1 MGSRSISAGL
11 TAAVIGILS
20 FVPFLAYSP
29 NRVAESGS
37 VFIWEIHPTL
47 LLISVV
53 LMVLSLFSTRPRM
66 AWLELYLPALISTG
80 ALLILGS
87 SAGIIPS
94 AEASTARIGGSWGLW
109 GWILTAY
116 LYGSSLKRS
125 SSSLMMVIGVTLFF
139 LLSGVLDVFGPVR
152 EFAVK
157 EERFFTEVRAHLSL
171 AGSATIIAALVAI
184 PAGIAAYRL
193 PAFSRPAFAGV
204 NIIQTLP
211 SLALFGLM
219 IAPLSWLS
227 MRFPLLREL
236 GIKGVGN
243 FPALIALSGY
253 AALPILRNTYT
264 GLKVIPAGA
273 VQAGRGMGMSPL
285 RLLTLVELPL
295 ALPVLLGGLRIAF
308 VQAIGNTTVAALI
321 GAGGLGYF
329 VFQGLGQA
337 APDLILLG
345 VVPLIAITVG
355 ADKGLKLV
363 EYLLTPKPFR
373 RENDTL

>member
-1 MGSRSISAGL
+1 MGRRRITAGL
-11 TAAVIGILS
+11 TAAVIGIFTLL
-20 FVPFLAYSP
+20 PFLGYSP
-29 NRVAESGS
+29 NRVAEG
-37 VFIWEIHPTL
+37 VPVYIWEIHPALLLLPVGLAVLTL
-47 LLISVV
+47 LSARPGLLWLELYIPALISAGA
-53 LMVLSLFSTRPRM
+53 LMVLSL
-66 AWLELYLPALISTG
+66 
-80 ALLILGS
+80 S
-87 SAGIIPS
+87 SGHIPP
-94 AEASTARIGGSWGLW
+94 AEAATARMGGSWGLW
-109 GWILTAY
+109 GWMLTGY
-116 LYGSSLKRS
+116 IYGSSLKRS
-125 SSSLMMVIGVTLFF
+125 SSSLMMVLGVALFF
-139 LLSGVLDVFGPVR
+139 LLSGALDVFGPIR

-157 EERFFTEVRAHLSL
+157 EERFFSEVRAHLSL
-171 AGSATIIAALVAI
+171 AGSATLIAALVAV
-184 PAGIAAYRL
+184 PAGIAAHRL
-193 PAFSRPAFAGV
+193 PAFSRPAFAGA

-227 MRFPLLREL
+227 MRFPLLREM

-285 RLLTLVELPL
+285 RLLALVELPL

-345 VVPLIAITVG
+345 VVPLIAITVA
-355 ADKGLKLV
+355 ADKGLKLL